1 MPDEPEDAEVIHL
14 EFVDVLE
21 IYAAIIDSTTNQAAD
36 HLRDHSGLEGALARP
51 AMHAHYQGADIALQA
66 AVLAHGIAEG
76 QLFIDG
82 TSAPP

>member
-1 MPDEPEDAEVIHL
+1 MPDEPEDVETIHL

-21 IYAAIIDSTTNQAAD
+21 IYAAIIDSTTSQAAD

-51 AMHAHYQGADIALQA
+51 AMHAHYQGADLALQA
-66 AVLAHGIAEG
+66 AVLAHAIAEG
-76 QLFIDG
+76 QLA